1 MAEVGPDL
9 SVIVV
14 SYNTKDVTRSC
25 LRSVVDNTTGI
36 LFELILIDNASD
48 DGTSEVVLN
57 EFRNCNIINNPT
69 NIGVAAATNQGINV
83 SHGRFILTMNSDV
96 LVPCNTFKRLV
107 EFMDDHPDAGGA
119 TPRLVLQSQGQHPK
133 FIGNQPTFLSEMLFA
148 LCLLHRKFADWS
160 NTLIFRG
167 WEDYDSTKVVPCV
180 HWGTCFIVRRE
191 VIGTVGMQDP
201 RYFVYCEDLDWS
213 IRIREK
219 GWLLYY
225 VADVTVTHLLNQS
238 TKRGGNKM
246 YAQMWKSRCRMID
259 KNQGVFAN
267 LIFRTLVATACTV
280 RCWLLLCA
288 CLYSARIRSE
298 IKQHLQLLLSVFKA
312 VVSS

>member
-25 LRSVVDNTTGI
+25 LRSVVDNTTDI
-36 LFELILIDNASD
+36 SFELILVDNASD
-48 DGTSEVVLN
+48 DGTLESLRN
-57 EFRNCNIINNPT
+57 EFKDCRIIDNTSNV
-69 NIGVAAATNQGINV
+69 GVAAATNQGINA
-83 SHGRFILTMNSDV
+83 SHGRFVLTMNSDV
-96 LVPCNTFKRLV
+96 LVPRNAFRRLV
-107 EFMDDHPDAGGA
+107 EFMDDHHDAGGA

-133 FIGNQPTFLSEMLFA
+133 FIGNQPTFQSEMLFA
-148 LCLLHRKFADWS
+148 LCLLHRKFAEWS
-160 NTLIFRG
+160 NTLTFRG
-167 WEDYDSTKVVPCV
+167 WDDYDSTKVVPCV

-191 VIGTVGMQDP
+191 VIKTVGMQDP

-225 VADVTVTHLLNQS
+225 VADIRVTHLLNQS

-259 KNQGVFAN
+259 KYQGVFAS
-267 LIFRTLVATACTV
+267 LMFRTLVAIACTAK
-280 RCWLLLCA
+280 CWLLICA
-288 CLYSARIRSE
+288 YLYSARIRSE
-298 IKQHLQLLLSVFKA
+298 LKQHLQLLLSVFKA
-312 VVSS
+312 VISS